1 MANESGLVKC
11 IGVAALG
18 LLAIG
23 LYLGLIVAPPD
34 AVQGDVQ
41 RIMYLHVPSI
51 VTAYLCFFLVFC
63 ASLLYLW
70 KRDLRLDAVAVSAA
84 EIGVVFTGITL
95 ATGSIWGKSTWGV
108 WWTWDAR
115 LTLTAILFTIYVG
128 YLILRNFAEDPRA
141 GARYGAVLA
150 ILGFLDIPLNH
161 FAVYWWRTLHQPS
174 SLLRAGGPSV
184 APAMLK
190 PLAVMFAGLVLLAA
204 YLLMERVRLEL
215 VRQRTADLRL
225 VRGRRHRREEVGGVA
240 HPAGAAVPPA
250 GGEHG

>member
-1 MANESGLVKC
+1 LSVEGRERSHASTAARLFGAA
-11 IGVAALG
+11 AALV
-18 LLAIG
+18 LMAG

-34 AVQGDVQ
+34 AVQGQVQ

-51 VTAYLCFFLVFC
+51 VTAYLAFFVVFVN
-63 ASLLYLW
+63 SILYLW
-70 KRDLRLDAVAVSAA
+70 KRDLRFDAVAVASA

-128 YLILRNFAEDPRA
+128 YLMLRSFAEEPQA
-141 GARYGAVLA
+141 AARYGAVLA

-174 SLLRAGGPSV
+174 SIIRPGGPSV
-184 APAMLK
+184 APSMLV
-190 PLAVMFAGLVLLAA
+190 PLVVNLAGLVLL
-204 YLLMERVRLEL
+204 YGYFLWERVRLE
-215 VRQRTADLRL
+215 RIRHQSFDARL
-225 VRGRRHRREEVGGVA
+225 KRGRRR
-240 HPAGAAVPPA
+240 
-250 GGEHG
+250 